1 MTGDDSHG
9 RPTMAE
15 KSFEAAIAD
24 LERADGPPET
34 LLEAAAKTLRL
45 NLEETIE
52 RASLEVRFQTSPQ
65 SYGFKEQWLLR
76 WLLKKLTSA
85 PTAQA
90 KDGGHNI
97 ERYSVCPQ
105 FWALLLNVAN
115 SIPSNVCLEILLERK
130 FFPTLVQLLQCFR
143 NAGQQPKTVEKG
155 ISAPASQTERPRKK
169 RRLSPPEE
177 TAGSAELHHDNL
189 PWVFLQ
195 AVCRC
200 LDLFS
205 SRSSPNNGQS
215 SQPTSTTNLSWDEQA
230 SIVGAVFDITAN
242 LMERAERPSHHQL
255 LSEMLNVVLSFWHGD
270 SLTNQ
275 SQKDGPDRA
284 FASHCLMP
292 SLAILEHLQR
302 SDSEDRSMT
311 TQKKALERLIAIH
324 VIFPTRSSFNKRF
337 ARRWTDIRDVPPY
350 PQLEAMVNDLKKRM
364 FPDEKPNQPPVGTSQ
379 DSNWIILDIAARSIP
394 LTDFRK
400 RQAEQPWIDALF
412 ICLAHTIWPQMSQ
425 KTSSNDAKSSM
436 GIQGSQQVWT
446 VPLERLLDVV
456 LAQKLRVGLTMLGYL
471 LKAVLALE
479 EEIFPWTL
487 LVKIL
492 RVDAGILVLGSGLS
506 KSEEFLQQ
514 LIEKLRTPFV
524 PKSTYDSIRDD
535 LILSLLRGFAQ
546 SRNLPSFLTL
556 WQQNL
561 ANAVRTPYT
570 SQDGTEAVTLKL
582 VWEDQAVFDQ
592 FKALAQTH
600 APPSLGQNLLS
611 DLREPLT
618 ELAEGT
624 SSRPGIFAQLA
635 IFSAL
640 LETTETPIENW
651 KLDTNQLAT
660 VLDTIAIA
668 LPQVSEHHGR
678 RWRLWKVARQL
689 ICCLG
694 VDRVSH
700 PKAFLQPQTRFMSVT
715 DLATLPGT
723 PSPSKI
729 LECFECFS
737 FLLEMA
743 AQSADFE
750 QDFGREMGSL
760 ANLLQLC
767 CSSTGAELNICVRP
781 DFQCDSP
788 TSLLAACIG
797 SLLEKPGVFSK
808 YPDSSKRFVE
818 IALYILAAPGRE
830 ADGDG
835 VIPNMKDLLRAVLTA
850 EEVTNTPSLR
860 QWIVHYILDNSKPGV
875 ASKIDQAILQH
886 YMSKGAIQKSQLKS
900 LANTTME
907 RVFDVK
913 ASKALDDIVEDLA
926 LLILLDDIATGSVIK
941 PEDWLKWV
949 DLSQDMTKLPQFGES
964 LESLSVVEMLEHIL
978 NKVWERAV
986 TASRPQV
993 LSDMILWCGTCIE
1006 GSANTKQS
1014 PPFLIAVPVFLERAT
1029 LLGTAAPSSTISKK
1043 DLEKMQTSYALTI
1056 SRRLELSLRGKTDFR
1071 TLLKLRL
1078 VLNAARHIRASKID
1092 DIVSEKAFGFA
1103 QQLHAEESP
1112 SEHSKATPAMHLLR
1126 ASVNKRCLELSIPL
1140 DRMPSEIMRQV
1151 LASVTTNAAT
1161 HTNEQLNLLSIE
1173 ADTLANHTAPTEW
1186 ADVLGAL
1193 RQHEASAGEFR
1204 QLFISSVVLR
1214 VKDHHLQND
1223 PRLADELA
1231 IIASL
1236 SSSGQHT
1243 PTELFLALENC
1254 RMVLQ
1259 LHPLT
1264 VNQATL
1270 DRLLTCLCLVDV
1282 STHHYGSP
1290 HPQNS
1295 QEQYGPRPAD
1305 IYDELCMLMG
1315 VILGRHRRRL
1325 SDRYHLLLPVM
1336 QKLLRCLFWPGR
1348 HALQDRQRSA
1358 AATDLKAYG
1367 KSLPQWIR
1375 DAEHSLPPSSAEK
1388 FSRLASSICNPT
1400 VSAARSSRKHGHN
1413 QLNDETKRARLLAGQ
1428 HMQYL
1433 VMEYARCSLD
1443 GQIAPPVKDKLMPG
1457 MYSVLDS
1464 MDRELLRAANAGMD
1478 ASSRAIFKGL
1488 YDDFTRFGR
1497 WDKS

>member
-1 MTGDDSHG
+1 
-9 RPTMAE
+9 MAE

-76 WLLKKLTSA
+76 WLLKKLTTA

-90 KDGGHNI
+90 KDGGHSI

-105 FWALLLNVAN
+105 FWALLLNVTN

-143 NAGQQPKTVEKG
+143 NAGQQPKIVEKG

-177 TAGSAELHHDNL
+177 TAGSAGLHHENL

-200 LDLFS
+200 LDLFF
-205 SRSSPNNGQS
+205 SRSSQNNGQS
-215 SQPTSTTNLSWDEQA
+215 SQPTSTSNLSWDEQA
-230 SIVGAVFDITAN
+230 SVVGAVFEIATN
-242 LMERAERPSHHQL
+242 LMQRAEGPKHHQL

-270 SLTNQ
+270 SLANQ

-284 FASHCLMP
+284 YASHCLRP
-292 SLAILEHLQR
+292 SLAILEHMQR

-311 TQKKALERLIAIH
+311 TQQRALERLIAIH
-324 VIFPTRSSFNKRF
+324 VIFPTRSTFNKRF
-337 ARRWTDIRDVPPY
+337 ARKWTDIRDVPPY
-350 PQLEAMVNDLKKRM
+350 PQLEAMVNNLKKCM
-364 FPDEKPNQPPVGTSQ
+364 FPVDQPNQPPVVASQ

-394 LTDFRK
+394 LTDFRR

-425 KTSSNDAKSSM
+425 ETSSNVAKSSM
-436 GIQGSQQVWT
+436 GIQESQEGWT

-456 LAQKLRVGLTMLGYL
+456 LAQKLRVGLPMLGYL
-471 LKAVLALE
+471 LKAVLALGE
-479 EEIFPWTL
+479 ETFPWTL

-492 RVDAGILVLGSGLS
+492 QVDTGILVPGSGLS

-514 LIEKLRTPFV
+514 LIEKLRAPCV

-535 LILSLLRGFAQ
+535 LILPLLRGFAQ

-624 SSRPGIFAQLA
+624 ASRPGIFAQLA

-640 LETTETPIENW
+640 LETTESPIENW
-651 KLDTNQLAT
+651 KLDNNQLAT

-700 PKAFLQPQTRFMSVT
+700 PRALLQPQTRFMSLT

-737 FLLEMA
+737 FLLEVA

-767 CSSTGAELNICVRP
+767 CSTSTGAELNICVRP
-781 DFQCDSP
+781 HFQCDSP

-797 SLLEKPGVFSK
+797 SLLGKPKIFSK
-808 YPDSSKRFVE
+808 YPDSSKRLVE
-818 IALYILAAPGRE
+818 IALYILAAPGIE
-830 ADGDG
+830 AGGDG
-835 VIPNMKDLLRAVLTA
+835 VIPNIKDLLRAVLTA

-860 QWIVHYILDNSKPGV
+860 QCIVHYILENSKPGV

-886 YMSKGAIQKSQLKS
+886 YLSKGPIQKSQLKS

-913 ASKALDDIVEDLA
+913 ASKALGDIVEDLA

-941 PEDWLKWV
+941 PEDWLTWAN
-949 DLSQDMTKLPQFGES
+949 LSEDTTKHPQFGQS
-964 LESLSVVEMLEHIL
+964 LASLSAVEMLEHIL
-978 NKVWERAV
+978 KTIWERAV
-986 TASRPQV
+986 AASRHQV
-993 LSDMILWCGTCIE
+993 LSDIISWCGTCID

-1014 PPFLIAVPVFLERAT
+1014 PSFLIAVPIFFERAAVPSR
-1029 LLGTAAPSSTISKK
+1029 AAPSTTISRK
-1043 DLEKMQTSYALTI
+1043 DLEKMQKSYTSTI
-1056 SRRLELSLRGKTDFR
+1056 SRRLELSLRDKTGLS

-1078 VLNAARHIRASKID
+1078 VLNAARHIGASKID
-1092 DIVSEKAFGFA
+1092 DMVAEKAFDFA
-1103 QQLHAEESP
+1103 QQLHAEESL
-1112 SEHSKATPAMHLLR
+1112 SEHSKATLAVHLLR
-1126 ASVNKRCLELSIPL
+1126 ASVEKRCLELSTPL
-1140 DRMPSEIMRQV
+1140 DRVPSEFMRQV
-1151 LASVTTNAAT
+1151 LACLTTDAAT

-1173 ADTLANHTAPTEW
+1173 ADTLANHMAPTEW
-1186 ADVLGAL
+1186 VDVLRTLG
-1193 RQHEASAGEFR
+1193 QHSKEASAGEFR
-1204 QLFISSVVLR
+1204 QLFISSVILR

-1223 PRLADELA
+1223 SRLANELA
-1231 IIASL
+1231 NIASL
-1236 SSSGQHT
+1236 NTSGQHT
-1243 PTELFLALENC
+1243 PTGLFLALENC
-1254 RMVLQ
+1254 RLVLQ

-1270 DRLLTCLCLVDV
+1270 DQLLTCLCLVDV
-1282 STHHYGSP
+1282 STHQYDSP
-1290 HPQNS
+1290 HPQTS
-1295 QEQYGPRPAD
+1295 QAQYGPGPAD

-1358 AATDLKAYG
+1358 AATDLYAYG

-1375 DAEHSLPPSSAEK
+1375 DAEQSLPPSSAEK